1 MIPPPPPFVNDN
13 LRKNAREEEIFPFFG
28 RAADFCA
35 PCIVFPPRG
44 KTICRSRTKE
54 RRRAHEGEEPEQ
66 GAEHQSEPGA
76 EPEHQ
81 PALSLHKNGKG
92 RHEAVPFPRFF
103 RKSFLVFSGE
113 VLYNRCVII
122 QERKRRMTDAIVQ
135 WLLSAGEENSLRP
148 CSFRCCRSSSCAAGC
163 PRA

>member
-1 MIPPPPPFVNDN
+1 MLPFFFV
-13 LRKNAREEEIFPFFG
+13 LRRYDTTSAAVCQRYFGEKCREEKNFPFFG

-92 RHEAVPFPRFF
+92 TASCRPLPAFLPANLFLYFPVRFYIIGALSF
-103 RKSFLVFSGE
+103 RKGSG
-113 VLYNRCVII
+113 
-122 QERKRRMTDAIVQ
+122 A
-135 WLLSAGEENSLRP
+135 
-148 CSFRCCRSSSCAAGC
+148 
-163 PRA
+163 